1 MMFVGGLLMAI
12 AIENSNLHKRV
23 ALKVLLV
30 IGTSVKRFSF
40 YYFIN
45 KTKYQDWNIE
55 KSNAKTLGNWE
66 AICNFKNKS
75 FHLKVGKMTNIEKG
89 KFGKILFIIL
99 LDYLIWS

>member
-45 KTKYQDWNIE
+45 KTKYQD
-55 KSNAKTLGNWE
+55 
-66 AICNFKNKS
+66 
-75 FHLKVGKMTNIEKG
+75 
-89 KFGKILFIIL
+89 
-99 LDYLIWS
+99 